1 MHSGKLSYEA
11 INEMKY
17 LDMVMKETLRKH
29 PPASELNRKNIAPY
43 KIPGYDVIIP
53 TGSDVHIPTYC
64 IQNDELHYPN
74 PELFDPE
81 RFNEENDKKRNS
93 MSYLP
98 FGGGPKRCIGLR
110 LAMYETKLGL
120 IAAIKNFE
128 VTPSK
133 LTQIPFKIDK
143 SNLVLSAENGI
154 YPRKFKQSWILIQ
167 YFHNTN
173 VITPSASISQIKKTL
188 RQRNVNF
195 LDGHSCIA
203 FNCPICNDDKLKE
216 RKLYLNK
223 ATGLFICEECRHTG
237 SWDIL
242 ERFFT
247 SKPKSS
253 QELER
258 IKDTLQFKNDFTT
271 EWETVKKNSQS
282 IDDLSKQTY
291 DDLIRNYALPTVSQA
306 QLSQL
311 ECRYDTKTRTL
322 FFPLISLG
330 DRVSGYKSLSANPML
345 TECTVPSMNTSGL
358 IIYKEKKIKQDSTA
372 VIVPSIEDL
381 LALIAEKSANIV
393 ICLPYGLKN
402 LPLEILPNL
411 ESYRKLILWFDN
423 DAASWD
429 CARNFSKKL
438 NEHRCFFVRP
448 TNEQP
453 RPKVAAVR
461 GYNLK
466 NIIQE
471 AQPIWH
477 KSITTFNSLREDILS
492 DLQNIDKV
500 QGVKWTRYPALNK
513 ILKGH
518 RRGEFTILTGP
529 TGCGKTT
536 LMSEYSLDLAMQG
549 VNTLW
554 GSFEIRNV
562 RLARTMLQQMAGLP
576 LDQNL
581 QNFNTYADAFE
592 KLPIYFMTFHGH
604 QSLSVVME
612 AVEHATYVHD
622 IAHVIIDNVQFMMG
636 MSEQTKNLDRYF
648 KQDLIISAFRS
659 FATKTNCHVTLV
671 IHPRK
676 ERAEDDLTTAS
687 IFGGAK
693 ASQEADNILIIQ
705 DKRLTSIRGKKYL
718 QIAKNRYSGDL
729 GVMNLEFDKLS
740 LSYQQKKKQK
750 PTEASETP
758 ESTNE

>member
-1 MHSGKLSYEA
+1 MF
-11 INEMKY
+11 MR
-17 LDMVMKETLRKH
+17 TLLKCC
-29 PPASELNRKNIAPY
+29 LM
-43 KIPGYDVIIP
+43 
-53 TGSDVHIPTYC
+53 
-64 IQNDELHYPN
+64 Q
-74 PELFDPE
+74 
-81 RFNEENDKKRNS
+81 
-93 MSYLP
+93 
-98 FGGGPKRCIGLR
+98 
-110 LAMYETKLGL
+110 
-120 IAAIKNFE
+120 
-128 VTPSK
+128 
-133 LTQIPFKIDK
+133 
-143 SNLVLSAENGI
+143 
-154 YPRKFKQSWILIQ
+154 PRKLKQSLILIK
-167 YFHNTN
+167 YYHDKTN
-173 VITPSASISQIKKTL
+173 MIIPSASISQIKKIL

-203 FNCPICNDDKLKE
+203 FNCPICNDQKLKE
-216 RKLYLNK
+216 RKIFLNK

-237 SWDIL
+237 SWDTL
-242 ERFFT
+242 EKFFT
-247 SKPKSS
+247 PKQKSNH
-253 QELER
+253 ELER
-258 IKDTLQFKNDFTT
+258 IKDTLQIEDDFTAQ
-271 EWETVKKNSQS
+271 WETVKKNSQS
-282 IDDLSKQTY
+282 ISDLSKQVY
-291 DDLIRNYALPTVSQA
+291 DDLIKNYALPTVSQA

-311 ECRYDTKTRTL
+311 ECRYDTSTCTL

-330 DRVSGYKSLSANPML
+330 DRVTGYKSLSANPML
-345 TECTVPSMNTSGL
+345 TEYTVPSINTSGL
-358 IIYKEKKIKQDSTA
+358 IIYKEKKTKQDSTA

-402 LPLEILPNL
+402 LPLEILPSL

-448 TNEQP
+448 TNQQP

-466 NIIQE
+466 NILQE

-513 ILKGH
+513 IMKGH

-576 LDQNL
+576 LDQHL

-592 KLPIYFMTFHGH
+592 QLPIYFMTFHGH

-676 ERAEDDLTTAS
+676 ERVEDDLTTAS

-705 DKRLTSIRGKKYL
+705 DKRLTSVRGKKYL

-729 GVMNLEFDKLS
+729 GVMNLEFDKSS
-740 LSYQQKKKQK
+740 LSYQQKKKVK
-750 PTEASETP
+750 PTDTSEGP